1 MPSQRE
7 SIVSVMEEFMDSSR
21 GGQKLSLSEAAP
33 MLGVSPHTLRAWTR
47 ERRIA
52 FHRCGRRIVFAVS
65 DLERFLAESRVEA
78 RER

>member
-1 MPSQRE
+1 MEIRNE
-7 SIVSVMEEFMDSSR
+7 SK
-21 GGQKLSLSEAAP
+21 KLDLTQAAP

-47 ERRIA
+47 ERRIP

-65 DLERFLAESRVEA
+65 DLERFLADNRVEA